1 MNRRPGRSTGQVL
14 TQTKSTRADR
24 RGSAETVPEMPL
36 PRILTGARRVRFAY
50 LVANGVAQAGVAVA
64 TALLVR
70 AGFDTLVTDAGAVPS
85 GQMVETAALF
95 AGGLIATIG
104 FGAWLRWRGH
114 VDGEQLGQSYV
125 HSVRMTLFRHLSRI
139 GADGARQMSRG
150 AVVLRFVGDLTA
162 LRLWVSLGL
171 ARLTVSGLAALLAI
185 VALGFVEPVVAIA
198 VSVAVFVATGLALTI
213 GPRLRSVTREA
224 RRRRG
229 RLAATLNDRV
239 SNIAVI
245 EAFGQQQRERNR
257 FGKLSQSLRGAL
269 ITQARVVGL
278 LRALSEASAAIAGMS
293 ALFVGAVQVAM
304 GQATPGAVVAA
315 MVVAGLLAPRLQ
327 DLGRVYE
334 YWNGAVIARQ
344 KQQELLDLKPLR
356 RQAQSGR
363 KRALADGPGR
373 IELVD
378 ASLKGVLTSASMMV
392 EPGERI
398 ALMGPNGAGKSTLLQ
413 VIAGIIHPETG
424 KVLLDGEDIAT
435 GSRATVRRA
444 FALVSPSLPLMRG
457 SLRLNLTYGAG
468 KPPREDID
476 AVLSL
481 VGLDDL
487 IDRLPD
493 GIDTRVSENGGG
505 LSTGEAAK
513 VCLARALLARPRVLL
528 LDEAD
533 ANLDGAAGQA
543 LVRAV
548 EAFAGTVVMV
558 THNPAIA
565 ARADRVWHLESG
577 QLASL
582 DPRPVSSAP
591 DAAADT
597 ARRAHLR
604 PVG

>member
-1 MNRRPGRSTGQVL
+1 MGRR
-14 TQTKSTRADR
+14 K
-24 RGSAETVPEMPL
+24 TVPEMPL

-70 AGFDTLVTDAGAVPS
+70 AGFDTLVTGADAIGP
-85 GQMVETAALF
+85 GQMLESAVVF
-95 AGGLIATIG
+95 AGGLVATIA

-198 VSVAVFVATGLALTI
+198 VSVALVVATALALVI

-245 EAFGQQQRERNR
+245 EAFGQQRRERNR
-257 FGKLSQSLRGAL
+257 FGRLSRSLRRAL

-278 LRALSEASAAIAGMS
+278 LRALSEASAAIAGMC
-293 ALFVGAVQVAM
+293 ALFVGALQVAM

-344 KQQELLDLKPLR
+344 KQQELLDLKPIR
-356 RQAQSGR
+356 RQTQQQR
-363 KRALADGPGR
+363 KTPLAGGPGR
-373 IELVD
+373 IDLVD
-378 ASLKGVLTSASMMV
+378 VSLKGVLAPSSMTV
-392 EPGERI
+392 EAGERI
-398 ALMGPNGAGKSTLLQ
+398 AIMGPNGAGKSTLLQ
-413 VIAGIIHPETG
+413 VIAGIIHPDTG
-424 KVLLDGEDIAT
+424 QVLLDGQDVAV
-435 GSRATVRRA
+435 GSRATVRKA
-444 FALVSPSLPLMRG
+444 FSLVSPSLPLMRG

-468 KPPREDID
+468 KPSSEDID
-476 AVLSL
+476 AVISL
-481 VGLDDL
+481 VGLEEL
-487 IDRLPD
+487 VARLPH
-493 GIDTRVSENGGG
+493 GLDTRVSESGGG

-543 LVRAV
+543 LMRAIDG
-548 EAFAGTVVMV
+548 FDGTVVLV
-558 THNPAIA
+558 THNPILA
-565 ARADRVWHLESG
+565 ARVDRVWHLEAG
-577 QLASL
+577 QLSSH
-582 DPRPVSSAP
+582 DTRPVSATQEASV
-591 DAAADT
+591 DT
-597 ARRAHLR
+597 NRRILLR